1 MPSAVASSEIAAFI
15 LESLEQRSLTAGEL
29 LLKKG
34 RSRCCEI
41 GPQGQTVSSSQE
53 EGWAVRAT
61 NSRASLA
68 CSGSGVPSPDLIWPD
83 PDGQRLALPPAEVAD
98 EWHAPADL
106 DSSLM
111 SETESVGLLAGIER
125 ELLRELPGSRLLV
138 GHLEEGTSETD
149 IFSSSGIRANYRSR
163 AASLYL
169 QAVGPWPGS
178 CATSILLAER
188 EMRRFQ
194 PLAVAKRVANRLLLQ
209 KDGTAPSRERGDLLI
224 GPAVGVRLLVG
235 LAPILIG
242 SNAPKLAK
250 AYRDR
255 QGQIGSKHLTVI
267 DNGRLSGGVLEAP
280 VDGEGLPT
288 REVVL
293 IEMGDYRQA
302 LVGWELFKPRRST
315 HERTVLVGNRRRE
328 SWRDLPKLGPSHL
341 YLKPQ
346 PDISVASLLGSI
358 ARGHYL
364 IEPVGA
370 GLFDF
375 EADRFHLPVCGFEIQ
390 QGVATAPLSR
400 VWIEGSIGSLLRGI
414 QAVARDLCF
423 EPIGGMIGAPTILV
437 SGLGIR
443 G

>member
-1 MPSAVASSEIAAFI
+1 MPTDVASTEIATAL
-15 LESLEQRSLTAGEL
+15 LESLERRSLTAGEV

-34 RSRCCEI
+34 RSRGCEI
-41 GPQGQTVSSSQE
+41 GPHGQVVSSSQE

-61 NSRASLA
+61 NARASLA
-68 CSGSGVPSPDLIWPD
+68 SSGSGIPSPDIVWPE
-83 PDGQRLALPPAEVAD
+83 PDGQGLALPPAESVD
-98 EWHAPADL
+98 EWQAPADL

-111 SETESVGLLAGIER
+111 SETESIGLLAGIER
-125 ELLRELPGSRLLV
+125 ELLRELSGGRLLV
-138 GHLEEGTSETD
+138 GQLEEGTSETD
-149 IFSSSGIRANYRSR
+149 IFSSSGIRASYRSR

-178 CATSILLAER
+178 SSTSILLAER

-194 PLAVAKRVANRLLLQ
+194 PLAVAKRLANRLLLQ

-242 SNAPKLAK
+242 SSAPKLAE

-255 QGQIGSKHLTVI
+255 QGRIGSKCLTVI
-267 DNGRLSGGVLEAP
+267 DNGRLPGGVLEAP

-293 IEMGDYRQA
+293 IEKGDYRQA
-302 LVGWELFKPRRST
+302 LVGWELTKPRGGKGQGT
-315 HERTVLVGNRRRE
+315 GLVGNRRRE

-358 ARGHYL
+358 ARGHYV

-375 EADRFHLPVCGFEIQ
+375 EADRFHLPVCGFEVQ
-390 QGVATAPLSR
+390 QGAATAPLSR

-437 SGLGIR
+437 SGLGLR